1 MQGPFFVPESIMK
14 TCIIGIDCA
23 TSHTRTGVAYGECK
37 GADVRIR
44 HVEVG
49 NSNMVK
55 DMASAIAKADRVFL
69 AMDAPLGWPALLAE
83 GLADHQAG
91 DPLPGKANDLFRRHT
106 DRFCWK
112 AIGKLPLDVGADRI
126 ARTAHAALAILAEL
140 RELTGEPIPL
150 AWSPDYEEKACA
162 GEIYPAAVLIKYGLP
177 SSGYKDD
184 KSQKCLDIRK
194 QILDGVIPL
203 LKGAENMELLHK
215 NADALDAALCIL
227 GGRNFLM
234 GDVCFP
240 DNEKLARKEGW
251 IWI

>member
-1 MQGPFFVPESIMK
+1 MK

-23 TSHTRTGVAYGECK
+23 TAHTRTGVAYGECE
-37 GADVRIR
+37 GEDVRISY
-44 HVEVG
+44 VETG
-49 NSNMVK
+49 NPHMVR
-55 DMASAIAKADRVFL
+55 DMAAAVAKAERVFL

-91 DPLPGKANDLFRRHT
+91 DPLSGKANDLFRRHT

-112 AIGKLPLDVGADRI
+112 KIGKLPLDVGADRI
-126 ARTAHAALAILAEL
+126 ARTAHAALEILQEL
-140 RELTGEPIPL
+140 RMLTGEPIPL
-150 AWSPDYEEKACA
+150 AWSPDYQEKVCA

-184 KSQKCLDIRK
+184 KSQKCLDIRRK
-194 QILDGVIPL
+194 ILDGIIPR
-203 LKGAENMELLHK
+203 LKGAENLELLVK

-227 GGRNFLM
+227 GGRNFLI

-240 DNEKLARKEGW
+240 DNEELARKEGW
-251 IWI
+251 IWL